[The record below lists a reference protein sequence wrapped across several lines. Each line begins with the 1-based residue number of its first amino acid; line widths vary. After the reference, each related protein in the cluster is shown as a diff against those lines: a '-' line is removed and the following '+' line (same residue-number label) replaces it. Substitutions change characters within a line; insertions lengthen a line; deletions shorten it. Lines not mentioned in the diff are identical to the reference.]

1 MDPCRLSDVAFDVA
15 SSAGWYWQSPASCRA
30 LRLLQSSSLWI
41 TTATRTERETGHA
54 VVVFICAFFSLLVL
68 SLTYAILAGRTGGGA
83 ADGIAAHEQMVNGA
97 AFGLS
102 VLLLLFGLRAVLGAY
117 GKNRHVF
124 DSARSLVLVVTSI
137 LGPAVLLALQFS
149 NALDV
154 ERYRQGSEADA
165 ACGPSGMPAGVWIN
179 LAITAVALLAVLG
192 LALARTAPAEMG
204 GGAGTD
210 RQDGPAGLTIA
221 FVGWSPT
228 HRPPLPTA
236 VVAGAVFEHLAVA
249 VTAALTVAF
258 AAASWLGRWTRRSG
272 SWVLLPI
279 FATSR
284 GAPHARSVRQ

>member
-15 SSAGWYWQSPASCRA
+15 SSAGWYSAVA
-30 LRLLQSSSLWI
+30 GLLSGFAFVAVLLPLDHDSEAQD
-41 TTATRTERETGHA
+41 ERETGHA

-124 DSARSLVLVVTSI
+124 DSARNLVLVVTSI

-154 ERYRQGSEADA
+154 ERYRQGSDSDA
-165 ACGPSGMPAGVWIN
+165 TCGPLGMPAGVWLN
-179 LAITAVALLAVLG
+179 LAITGVALLAVLG
-192 LALARTAPAEMG
+192 LALARRRLPRWEAAPELIAKTVLG
-204 GGAGTD
+204 F
-210 RQDGPAGLTIA
+210 TIA
-221 FVGWSPT
+221 FVGWSSIIVPL
-228 HRPPLPTA
+228 LPTA
-236 VVAGAVFEHLAVA
+236 VVTGAVFEHLAVA

-258 AAASWLGRWTRRSG
+258 AAASWLGR
-272 SWVLLPI
+272 
-279 FATSR
+279 
-284 GAPHARSVRQ
+284 